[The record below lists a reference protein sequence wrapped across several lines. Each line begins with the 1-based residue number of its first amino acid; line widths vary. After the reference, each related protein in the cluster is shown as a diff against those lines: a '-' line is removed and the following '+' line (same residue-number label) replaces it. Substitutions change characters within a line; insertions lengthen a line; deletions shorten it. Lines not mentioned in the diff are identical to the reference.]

1 VLSDAVVEAVQD
13 LLDDGYSQRAVAE
26 MVRVSRGFV
35 STVAS
40 GKRVASS
47 ESQRPTELSSPS
59 GRQVRCP
66 GCGGLVQL
74 PCVACRTR
82 ATTTHR
88 TPPGDDV
95 DAAALQLV
103 DGCRARYEAI
113 YCKRFGEIP

>member
-1 VLSDAVVEAVQD
+1 MLSDAVVEAVQG
-13 LLDDGYSQRAVAE
+13 LLSDGYSQRAVAA
-26 MVRVSRGFV
+26 MVHVSRGFV

-40 GKRVASS
+40 GKRVAS
-47 ESQRPTELSSPS
+47 EANRTTVLSSPS
-59 GRQVRCP
+59 GPQVRCP

-95 DAAALQLV
+95 EAAALQLV
-103 DGCRARYEAI
+103 DGHRTRYEAI
-113 YCKRFGEIP
+113 RRKL